1 MIETT
6 GQEQFIRTSQSST
19 KNKYNR
25 FDQPGEFK
33 TRTNFLILQLN
44 FLYHLHRSKC
54 TDSFVQTGKNICDK
68 HMYNTTQVSSDDY
81 EIDPKRYVN
90 AFYLLIAIVLKL
102 VYAGNNVTHEDTCS
116 TKQVSFLY
124 IYITLNTSI
133 TYNES
138 YVNT

>member
-1 MIETT
+1 M
-6 GQEQFIRTSQSST
+6 
-19 KNKYNR
+19 
-25 FDQPGEFK
+25 
-33 TRTNFLILQLN
+33 
-44 FLYHLHRSKC
+44 
-54 TDSFVQTGKNICDK
+54 K

-102 VYAGNNVTHEDTCS
+102 VYAGNNVTNEYTCS
-116 TKQVSFLY
+116 TKQVSLLY

>member
-25 FDQPGEFK
+25 FDRPGEFK

-54 TDSFVQTGKNICDK
+54 MDSFVQTGKNIRDK
-68 HMYNTTQVSSDDY
+68 HMYNTTQVSSDNY
-81 EIDPKRYVN
+81 EIDRKRYVH
-90 AFYLLIAIVLKL
+90 AFYLLIAVVLKL
-102 VYAGNNVTHEDTCS
+102 VYAGNNVTNEDTCS